1 MIEKN
6 ILGRIKNIKL
16 IIKVQKFTM
25 LEIKKAQLYCYN
37 STQFKHKNQEF
48 GNK

>member
-1 MIEKN
+1 MIVKN

-25 LEIKKAQLYCYN
+25 SEIKI
-37 STQFKHKNQEF
+37 TQYTVQA
-48 GNK
+48 